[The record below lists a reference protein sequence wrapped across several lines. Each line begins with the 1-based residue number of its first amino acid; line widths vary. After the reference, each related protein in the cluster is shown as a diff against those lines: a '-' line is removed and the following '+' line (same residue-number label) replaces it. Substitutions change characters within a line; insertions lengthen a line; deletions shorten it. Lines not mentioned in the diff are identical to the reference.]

1 MRKTIYISDDYQIV
15 QQVAQDKG
23 KNFSRYICEL
33 VVKDVK
39 EQNENQYKL
48 LMDEV
53 KELKSLLVNHS
64 VTVTQNP
71 QIVVE
76 KQVTEDNKRKEEEIK
91 KKERS
96 KKLNR
101 NALSF

>member
-15 QQVAQDKG
+15 QQVAQEKG

-33 VVKDVK
+33 VVKDIK
-39 EQNENQYKL
+39 EQNENQYKM

-64 VTVTQNP
+64 VAVAQPP
-71 QIVVE
+71 QIVIE
-76 KQVTEDNKRKEEEIK
+76 KQEAESDKRKEEEIK
-91 KKERS
+91 RKERS

-101 NALSF
+101 NALNF